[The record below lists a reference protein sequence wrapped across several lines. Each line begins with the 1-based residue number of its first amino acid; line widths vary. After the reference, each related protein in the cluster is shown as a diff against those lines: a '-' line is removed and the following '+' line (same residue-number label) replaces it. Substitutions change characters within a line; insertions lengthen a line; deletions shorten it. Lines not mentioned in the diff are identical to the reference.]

1 MNGNLILMLSIIK
14 YRARSGEKGSSLGF
28 NRRKE
33 VVYTRIRL
41 GHTGLNSAL
50 KLIGKG
56 NGCAECAECNVK
68 EHVIFN
74 CKKYDN
80 FRMKRQEV
88 EAENDRLIN
97 YILEERDRIKACIM
111 FLNFFLISLALP

>member
-14 YRARSGEKGSSLGF
+14 YRARSGEKVSSLGF

>member
-14 YRARSGEKGSSLGF
+14 YRARSGEKVSSLGF

-80 FRMKRQEV
+80 FRMKWREV
-88 EAENDRLIN
+88 EAENGRLIN
-97 YILEERDRIKACIM
+97 YILEEQGMQRDIIKAFIM
-111 FLNFFLISLALP
+111 FLNVM